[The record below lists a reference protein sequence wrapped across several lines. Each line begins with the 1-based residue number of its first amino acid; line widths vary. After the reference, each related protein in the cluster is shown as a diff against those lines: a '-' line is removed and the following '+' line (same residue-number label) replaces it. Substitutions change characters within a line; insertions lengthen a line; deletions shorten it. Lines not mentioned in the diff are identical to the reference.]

1 MSMQITGIYIELIA
15 GIPWHRRIMLILII
29 TILFSLGFHSNSIQ
43 VEAQVHHPFN
53 TYTVEHHTDNLR
65 GDFELPEILGEES
78 PYHPQLDA
86 RGRKP
91 RKLRRRRKK
100 QQVILR

>member
-1 MSMQITGIYIELIA
+1 
-15 GIPWHRRIMLILII
+15 MLIFI
-29 TILFSLGFHSNSIQ
+29 TILFSLGSHSNSIQ

-53 TYTVEHHTDNLR
+53 TYTVEHHKDNLR
-65 GDFELPEILGEES
+65 GGFEQTEILGEDS
-78 PYHPQLDA
+78 PYHPQLDTK
-86 RGRKP
+86 GRKP

>member
-1 MSMQITGIYIELIA
+1 MFMLITGIYIELIA
-15 GIPWHRRIMLILII
+15 GIPWHRHIMLILII

-53 TYTVEHHTDNLR
+53 TYTVEHHADNLR

-78 PYHPQLDA
+78 PYHAQLDA

-91 RKLRRRRKK
+91 RKLRRRRNK